1 MKELTKS
8 EQALAMRSKISK
20 LEEDL
25 LKMANDKTIIAGDN
39 NGKGNPLAPLTHSFA
54 KGVYVREM
62 NMPEGTYVVGKIH
75 KRDHIWFLLEGYIMV
90 ATEESVEQYEAPC
103 YIKSTGGTKRVI
115 LALEDT
121 RFVNIHPNPSNTEDL
136 LELEKY
142 NVALTYEE
150 YEEYIK
156 NK

>member
-75 KRDHIWFLLEGYIMV
+75 KRDHIWVLLEGYIMV
-90 ATEESVEQYEAPC
+90 ATEESVE
-103 YIKSTGGTKRVI
+103 
-115 LALEDT
+115 
-121 RFVNIHPNPSNTEDL
+121 
-136 LELEKY
+136 
-142 NVALTYEE
+142 
-150 YEEYIK
+150 
-156 NK
+156 